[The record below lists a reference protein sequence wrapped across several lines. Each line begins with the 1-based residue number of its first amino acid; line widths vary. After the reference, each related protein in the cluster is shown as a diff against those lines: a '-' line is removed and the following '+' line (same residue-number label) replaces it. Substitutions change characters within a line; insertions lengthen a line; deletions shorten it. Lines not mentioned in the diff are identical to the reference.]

1 MQILANETLVIQTR
15 FPARIV
21 ETLPES
27 KVVNNYG
34 DGRYEVAVRWGLQE
48 AITLSRLNLKNV
60 PSTIKRDY
68 KWPRPLGL
76 EPFDHQKE
84 TASFLSLRRRA
95 FCFNEQGTGKT
106 ASVIWA
112 ADYLM
117 KMGVIKRVLI
127 ICPLSIMQSAW
138 QQDLFKFAVH
148 RTVDVAYG
156 TADKRNKIANGTA
169 EFIVINYD
177 GVPAIADSILNNNLF
192 DLVVIDEAN
201 AYKNAQTK
209 RWKLMRKL
217 VRDDTWLWMLTGTP
231 AAQSPLD
238 AYGLGRLC
246 VPARAP
252 RFLGDYRE
260 SVMQQVSAFR
270 WEPRPEAEKIVF
282 EMLQPAIRYTKAECL
297 DLPDVTHVT
306 RMAPMS
312 AEQRKYYKELKDQ
325 LLLESNGE
333 EVSAV
338 NAAAKMNK
346 LLQISGGA
354 VYTDTGAV
362 IHFDVTDRMRIV
374 EEVIDEASHKVLV
387 FVPFRHTIDMLSD
400 HLTRAGIVNDVI
412 HGDVPAR
419 KRTELFKQFQEQP
432 NPRVLV
438 IQPSA
443 AAHGVTLTAANVVIW
458 YAPVT
463 STETYLQANA
473 RINRPGQRNPMTV
486 VHIQGSPVENRLYSM
501 LQGNINTHEKL
512 VDLYKKVVAEA

>member
-1 MQILANETLVIQTR
+1 MQILANETLVVQTR
-15 FPARIV
+15 SPARIV
-21 ETLPES
+21 ETIPDS

-48 AITLSRLNLKNV
+48 AIILSRLNLKNV

-68 KWPRPLGL
+68 KWPRPLGI

-84 TASFLSLRRRA
+84 TASFLSLRHRA

-117 KMGVIKRVLI
+117 KMRVVQRVLI

-156 TADKRNKIANGTA
+156 TAEKRNKIINGAA
-169 EFIVINYD
+169 EFVIINYD
-177 GVPAIADSILNNNLF
+177 GVPAVADSILANNQF
-192 DLVVIDEAN
+192 DLIVIDEAN

-217 VRDDTWLWMLTGTP
+217 LRDDTWLWMLTGTP
-231 AAQSPLD
+231 AAQSPID

-246 VPARAP
+246 VPSRAP

-312 AEQRKYYKELKDQ
+312 SEQKKYYKELKDQ

-362 IHFDVTDRMRIV
+362 IHFDVSDRIKIV
-374 EEVIDEASHKVLV
+374 EEVIEEASNKVLV
-387 FVPFRHTIDMLSD
+387 FVPFRHTIDLLSS
-400 HLTRAGIVNDVI
+400 HLTRCGIVNDVI
-412 HGDVPAR
+412 LGDVSAR

-432 NPRVLV
+432 NPKVLV
-438 IQPSA
+438 IQPQS

-501 LQGNINTHEKL
+501 LQGNISTHEKL